1 MLRIYI
7 MDKVQFHIALA
18 IYNEFVFEAVEGFE
32 YWRDAAGVLHFV
44 GVHGGSVLE
53 ASVYL
58 DEVTYFVFCEH
69 IEDDVEDEEDESS
82 EEEEES
88 EEEESSEDEE
98 HAPRKRQRRQ

>member
-1 MLRIYI
+1 

-18 IYNEFVFEAVEGFE
+18 IYNEFVDEAVESFE

-44 GVHGGSVLE
+44 GVSDGSILE

-69 IEDDVEDEEDESS
+69 IEDDVEDEEDE
-82 EEEEES
+82 EDES

-98 HAPRKRQRRQ
+98 YEPRKRQRRQ